1 MVAAEGRPGTDPSV
15 LQPASEGEEKAG
27 LAPQAQAL
35 LQLVQYFSLQQKS
48 VQLDFAEF
56 VGFVKLNLQRFVL
69 KNPIL
74 EDYAQ
79 RTEAQITTYLRLL
92 AERGLCQLEYDG
104 PEVRG
109 IRYPRFFTDII
120 HRAYAQLES
129 RPQDPFPS
137 EKLLGISLPPD
148 LVLEVNIKT
157 DFVNILANPPEG
169 EPVILR
175 LVFPENLADMLVTAD
190 LVRRKLLELS
200 LAKLREYLNTR
211 SNVGFVTHRLLSAL
225 RGNEHVLRD
234 TINSIITKSSRALAS
249 LTEPTDFSFRFWT
262 HFVNLV
268 IAEYRERMDHTVE
281 ELGHCQ
287 AGYLIGFFITYYRG
301 LSQKESE
308 KSLQIRR
315 FENQF
320 RKAPYAYTIKDLY
333 SVKDERGQPLVRA
346 TTQDTFVQFLE
357 TRTRLEGV
365 KGLPE
370 IVRLKAVNG
379 QEYFLHRELIIPFA
393 IKRLYERRELV
404 RNSYI
409 ENWAQAI
416 KDGRRLPE
424 MYNDRAFLLD
434 LEALLKAQDPLLHAL
449 LNYSLLFLA
458 KDAAK
463 LSYDQAKEL
472 DRWLNEKQAQL
483 EPLNNIFA
491 LERKPLLED
500 AKLRVPVWQRLVLF
514 KILVNWLRDL
524 LRGARRGP
532 RPAKAPPTAGSKEP
546 KARPGARG
554 ALRGR
559 RTAVQERGREESTVT
574 SPVSTAQLAAYRKA
588 VQELKLHF
596 VGTEKTVPERLGEL
610 AVKWNP
616 LYDSQARTEL
626 VEDVNSM
633 IRDFL
638 RGLRRG
644 LRLKPPDTERIQA
657 LAAQLSQNKAFD
669 RIKRKDLFRQ
679 YIEVYLIKLLSE
691 G

>member
-1 MVAAEGRPGTDPSV
+1 MVAAEGSPGTDPSV
-15 LQPASEGEEKAG
+15 LQPATEDEEKAG

-35 LQLVQYFSLQQKS
+35 LQLVQYFSLQQKR

-74 EDYAQ
+74 EDFAQ
-79 RTEAQITTYLRLL
+79 RTEAQITTYLRML

-109 IRYPRFFTDII
+109 IRYPRFFTDLI

-157 DFVNILANPPEG
+157 DFVNILTNPPEG
-169 EPVILR
+169 GPEVLR
-175 LVFPENLADMLVTAD
+175 LVFPENLADMLVTLN

-211 SNVGFVTHRLLSAL
+211 SNVGFVTHRLLPAL

-234 TINSIITKSSRALAS
+234 TINSVITKSSRALAS

-281 ELGHCQ
+281 ELGQCQ
-287 AGYLIGFFITYYRG
+287 AGFLIGFFITYYRG

-320 RKAPYAYTIKDLY
+320 RKAPYAYTLKDLY
-333 SVKDERGQPLVRA
+333 GVKDERGQPLVRA

-357 TRTRLEGV
+357 QRTRLEGV

-379 QEYFLHRELIIPFA
+379 QEYYLHRELIIPFV
-393 IKRLYERRELV
+393 IKRLYERRELM

-416 KDGRRLPE
+416 KDGRRLPA

-463 LSYDQAKEL
+463 ISYDQAKEL

-483 EPLNNIFA
+483 EPLNRLFA

-500 AKLRVPVWQRLVLF
+500 AKLRVPVWQRFALF

-524 LRGARRGP
+524 LRGAQRGP
-532 RPAKAPPTAGSKEP
+532 RPEKAPPAGGKEAKTRHGP
-546 KARPGARG
+546 RG
-554 ALRGR
+554 ALSR
-559 RTAVQERGREESTVT
+559 RRIAVHEAGREESTVT

-596 VGTEKTVPERLGEL
+596 VGAQKTVPERLGEL
-610 AVKWNP
+610 ALRWNP

-644 LRLKPPDTERIQA
+644 LRLKPPDTERIQS
-657 LAAQLSQNKAFD
+657 LAEQLSQNKAFD
-669 RIKRKDLFRQ
+669 RIKRKDLFCQ

>member
-1 MVAAEGRPGTDPSV
+1 MVAAEGSPNTDLPV
-15 LQPASEGEEKAG
+15 LQPAAEDEEKTG
-27 LAPQAQAL
+27 LQPQAQAL
-35 LQLVQYFSLQQKS
+35 LQLVQYFSLQQKRP
-48 VQLDFAEF
+48 QLDFAEF

-69 KNPIL
+69 KNPAL
-74 EDYAQ
+74 EDFAQ

-104 PEVRG
+104 PEIRG
-109 IRYPRFFTDII
+109 IRYPRFFTDLI
-120 HRAYAQLES
+120 HRAYVQLEN

-137 EKLLGISLPPD
+137 EKLLGISVPPD
-148 LVLEVNIKT
+148 QVMEVNIKT
-157 DFVNILANPPEG
+157 DFVSILANPPEAAP
-169 EPVILR
+169 EVLR
-175 LVFPENLADMLVTAD
+175 LVFPENLADILATQD

-211 SNVGFVTHRLLSAL
+211 SNIGFVTHRLLPAL

-268 IAEYRERMDHTVE
+268 IAEYRERMDHTIDD
-281 ELGHCQ
+281 LGHCQ
-287 AGYLIGFFITYYRG
+287 AGYLIGFFITYFRG

-308 KSLQIRR
+308 KSQQIRR

-333 SVKDERGQPLVRA
+333 SVKDEKGQPLIRA

-357 TRTRLEGV
+357 NRTRLEDV

-370 IVRLKAVNG
+370 IARLKAVNG
-379 QEYFLHRELIIPFA
+379 QEYYLHRELIIPFA
-393 IKRLYERRELV
+393 IKRLYERRELL

-416 KDGRRLPE
+416 RDGRRLPA
-424 MYNDRAFLLD
+424 MYNDRAFLID
-434 LEALLKAQDPLLHAL
+434 LEAMLKAQDPVLHTL
-449 LNYSLLFLA
+449 LNYNLLFLA
-458 KDAAK
+458 KDASK

-483 EPLNNIFA
+483 EPLNRLFS
-491 LERKPLLED
+491 LERKTLLDD
-500 AKLRVPVWQRLVLF
+500 AKLRVPVWQRFALF

-524 LRGARRGP
+524 LRGAGRAP
-532 RPAKAPPTAGSKEP
+532 RPAKA
-546 KARPGARG
+546 KAQPVI
-554 ALRGR
+554 RGR
-559 RTAVQERGREESTVT
+559 ATAVHQTGREESTVA
-574 SPVSTAQLAAYRKA
+574 SPVSTTQLAAYRKA

-596 VGTEKTVPERLGEL
+596 VGTEKSIPERLGEL
-610 AVKWNP
+610 ALRWNP

-638 RGLRRG
+638 RRLRRS
-644 LRLKPPDTERIQA
+644 LRLKPPDTERIQS
-657 LAAQLSQNKAFD
+657 LAEQLSQNKAFD
-669 RIKRKDLFRQ
+669 RIKRKDLFRL